1 MTDDIWKLYPELT
14 TRTGQRDR
22 PRHVAP
28 RAAGWWTVLRRSG
41 RVAVYDSDPR
51 AHLALGY
58 EPRMRTAHRAREARP

>member
-1 MTDDIWKLYPELT
+1 MTDHISKLYPELT

-22 PRHVAP
+22 PRQ
-28 RAAGWWTVLRRSG
+28 WRSG